1 MKISFIVPVLNTEIE
16 LLKKCISSIKK
27 IEIDDYEIIVIN
39 DGSVKE
45 LSEKYEKYLK
55 SDRRIIYIKNKQT
68 SGVSYSRNIGIEKSS
83 KDYIMF
89 VDSDDLIVSE
99 EINNLKIKIKDADM
113 ILFDTYVNGK
123 KEKYR
128 LEEGKVEVRDIINNT
143 FYNCNFSRP
152 VAKLYNKSFLL
163 ENNIKFNTIY
173 IQGEDAIFNLECLKY
188 NPKIYYYNIFIYNYC
203 YNSKNTQNRLEN
215 NFEKFTQGMYDIY
228 NIKKQLISNEQNT
241 NIRKKML
248 DKNDNQLIK
257 DVFHNYLIMLK
268 INKNDNIEKYKYL
281 LKKMNIN
288 KKNLKI
294 REKIYQYLII
304 SSNPFNRAI
313 LKILIRIKKI

>member
-188 NPKIYYYNIFIYNYC
+188 NPKIYYYNIFSYNYC

-215 NFEKFTQGMYDIY
+215 KFEKFTQGMYDIY

>member
-89 VDSDDLIVSE
+89 VDSDDMIVSE

-163 ENNIKFNTIY
+163 ENNIKFNKIY

-281 LKKMNIN
+281 LKKININ
-288 KKNLKI
+288 KKILKI
-294 REKIYQYLII
+294 KEKIYEYLII